1 MRKALLCWLLLAL
14 PVCGQ
19 SLAIAGNKQVEV
31 YKMVRLKADNPAP
44 NSAIIWDLLDE
55 SADMLE
61 LDGELIFTGPPGK
74 YRVTCSEITIVGTKP
89 VVRRTRTTVEIVGTP
104 VPPGPTPNPQPGPTP
119 TPVVKQGYFIIVVE
133 ETKDAAANRG
143 ANFVDAALRQRIQEK
158 GHKWLVFDKDVV
170 DGNGVRPRDLVFYIE
185 RATGKPLPRLFL
197 VGLNDSKI
205 HYEGDAPKSAAELVK
220 LLESKGG

>member
-19 SLAIAGNKQVEV
+19 TLAIAGNKQVEV
-31 YKMVRLKADNPAP
+31 YKLVRLKADAPAA
-44 NSAIIWDLLDE
+44 NSAILWDVTPEDT
-55 SADMLE
+55 ADVLE
-61 LDGELIFTGPPGK
+61 FDGELLFTGPPGK

-104 VPPGPTPNPQPGPTP
+104 VPPGPTPTPTP

-133 ETKDAAANRG
+133 ETKDAASNR
-143 ANFVDAALRQRIQEK
+143 AAYFTDPALAQRVK
-158 GHKWLVFDKDVV
+158 DNKHKWLVFDKDVV